1 LTLWW
6 AFTQEASNEIIV
18 LANDMEQALARTFRT
33 MEGIIQH
40 NPELQSEAEV
50 QSKSIYLNNGTKL
63 SAISS
68 DYAGVTHRK

>member
-1 LTLWW
+1 MVGVYAGSTKSSFWQTTW
-6 AFTQEASNEIIV
+6 KR
-18 LANDMEQALARTFRT
+18 ALARTCRT

-40 NPELQSEAEV
+40 NPELQSETEF
-50 QSKSIYLNNGTKL
+50 QSKSIYLNNGTEI